1 MHTAGENGDRWVTEC
16 SIHAAIQPC
25 LSPGLDELGE
35 EEAPAKVTVSS
46 SPLHPHSSAVVVK
59 SLSHVRLFCDP
70 MDCSPPGSSIHGI
83 SQARTLEWVVIS
95 LSCQLSV
102 VLSKQAPWGQDNNAD
117 DTRDGSQGHCPQ
129 GTVASTLHGRRWVHL
144 EMLGEA
150 ELKTRY
156 RNIPQKFQSLLFP
169 SEVACSGAPMTS
181 CFHLNLLLQTTRPQT
196 LVNSR

>member
-1 MHTAGENGDRWVTEC
+1 MHTGGENGDRWVTEC
-16 SIHAAIQPC
+16 SIRVAIQPC

-46 SPLHPHSSAVVVK
+46 SPLHPHSSAVVK
-59 SLSHVRLFCDP
+59 SLSRVRLFCDP

-95 LSCQLSV
+95 LSTSV
-102 VLSKQAPWGQDNNAD
+102 INGPVQTGPMGQDNNAD

-129 GTVASTLHGRRWVHL
+129 GTVASTLHGRGWVHL
-144 EMLGEA
+144 EMLGKA

-169 SEVACSGAPMTS
+169 SEVAYSRAPMTS
-181 CFHLNLLLQTTRPQT
+181 CFHLNLLLQTTCPQT
-196 LVNSR
+196 PVNSR